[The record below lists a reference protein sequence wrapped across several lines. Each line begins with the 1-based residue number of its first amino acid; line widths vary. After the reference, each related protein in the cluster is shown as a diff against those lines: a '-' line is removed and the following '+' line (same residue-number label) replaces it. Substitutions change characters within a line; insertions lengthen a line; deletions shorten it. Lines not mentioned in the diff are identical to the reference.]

1 MHLKETE
8 FSMKLAVIAAGEG
21 SRLRQEGI
29 LIPKPLVQINGISLI
44 DRLVKRAEN
53 NNFTSVHIIVN
64 AIYPELFEY
73 VKEIKSHIPIFIKVK
88 TTESSMHSFYELSDQ
103 LADEP
108 FLLTTVDPI
117 FNEDEF
123 KTFISFC
130 KLHKEYDGIM
140 AVTKYVDDEK
150 PLWVETNSEGI
161 IQSFQSERNNA
172 MVVSGGFYYLT
183 PKVMPILH
191 KSIDEGIC
199 KMRNFQ
205 QALINNSLRLK
216 AYEFTKIID
225 IDHFSDIQ
233 KASDFLK

>member
-1 MHLKETE
+1 
-8 FSMKLAVIAAGEG
+8 MKLAIIAAGEG

-44 DRLVKRAEN
+44 DRLVTRATN
-53 NNFTSVHIIVN
+53 NDFTSIHIIVN
-64 AIYPELFEY
+64 TIYPELFEY
-73 VKEIKSHIPIFIKVK
+73 VNEIKSRIPIYIKAK
-88 TTESSMHSFYELSDQ
+88 TTESSMHSFFELSNQ
-103 LADEP
+103 LGDEP

-123 KTFISFC
+123 KGFISFC
-130 KLHKEYDGIM
+130 KQHNEYDGIM
-140 AVTKYVDDEK
+140 AVTRYVDDEK
-150 PLWVETNSEGI
+150 PLWIEADSDGI
-161 IQSFQSERNNA
+161 IQSFQSEQNNA

-183 PKVMPILH
+183 PKVIPILREL
-191 KSIDEGIC
+191 IDEGMH

-205 QALINNSLRLK
+205 QALINRNLRLK
-216 AYEFTKIID
+216 TYEFTKIID